1 MRRLLL
7 GLTLLSFILL
17 GCEGVNDSVDQ
28 PHNPEEICDSHYV
41 IPVAEAI
48 DNLKTFLES
57 IGEPTTRCSGLDFDN
72 VISIPHRGISTRSAN
87 EETPLLYA
95 LNFPDDGGYAILA
108 ADRRIDDEVLA
119 VTEKGVITCDNF
131 EPYCSYE
138 PSDDDDIFENQYN
151 EMSSAGYVG
160 TYSEENFVAGL
171 CYSYASYA
179 SIDTTFVDMPFP
191 EPDSV
196 DYNRWIVSKN
206 VDCKLETIWNQ
217 GSPFNDLCPKVGW
230 FKREKAPAGCVP
242 IAVGQIVAYHEY
254 PNLICNGVKIDYS
267 LLKAVRNIH
276 DVDNSEDSLGIA
288 KNFIRFLSS
297 RNACDVYYGKIFGI
311 SFGFALPSKAKSTF
325 DLLGYNNV
333 NLKWGYNENTVMKS
347 LDSGCH
353 VFMSAVAGIVD
364 GHAWVI
370 DGYKIRN
377 YTSPEGRIDKTQNIV
392 HCNWGWLG
400 NSNGYFV
407 SGIFKTNE
415 GVSYD
420 YSGTPQNEKYWYLFN
435 TITYDKP
442 VKTD

>member
-1 MRRLLL
+1 MCTDCCGTDC
-7 GLTLLSFILL
+7 GLSR
-17 GCEGVNDSVDQ
+17 
-28 PHNPEEICDSHYV
+28 
-41 IPVAEAI
+41 IP
-48 DNLKTFLES
+48 K
-57 IGEPTTRCSGLDFDN
+57 FDM
-72 VISIPHRGISTRSAN
+72 
-87 EETPLLYA
+87 
-95 LNFPDDGGYAILA
+95 
-108 ADRRIDDEVLA
+108 
-119 VTEKGVITCDNF
+119 
-131 EPYCSYE
+131 
-138 PSDDDDIFENQYN
+138 Q
-151 EMSSAGYVG
+151 
-160 TYSEENFVAGL
+160 
-171 CYSYASYA
+171 
-179 SIDTTFVDMPFP
+179 
-191 EPDSV
+191 
-196 DYNRWIVSKN
+196 WI
-206 VDCKLETIWNQ
+206 
-217 GSPFNDLCPKVGW
+217 
-230 FKREKAPAGCVP
+230 
-242 IAVGQIVAYHEY
+242 
-254 PNLICNGVKIDYS
+254 KIDYS

-288 KNFIRFLSS
+288 KNYIRFLSS

-347 LDSGCH
+347 LDSGCP

>member
-1 MRRLLL
+1 ML
-7 GLTLLSFILL
+7 G
-17 GCEGVNDSVDQ
+17 
-28 PHNPEEICDSHYV
+28 
-41 IPVAEAI
+41 
-48 DNLKTFLES
+48 
-57 IGEPTTRCSGLDFDN
+57 
-72 VISIPHRGISTRSAN
+72 
-87 EETPLLYA
+87 
-95 LNFPDDGGYAILA
+95 
-108 ADRRIDDEVLA
+108 
-119 VTEKGVITCDNF
+119 
-131 EPYCSYE
+131 
-138 PSDDDDIFENQYN
+138 
-151 EMSSAGYVG
+151 
-160 TYSEENFVAGL
+160 
-171 CYSYASYA
+171 
-179 SIDTTFVDMPFP
+179 
-191 EPDSV
+191 
-196 DYNRWIVSKN
+196 
-206 VDCKLETIWNQ
+206 
-217 GSPFNDLCPKVGW
+217 
-230 FKREKAPAGCVP
+230 
-242 IAVGQIVAYHEY
+242 
-254 PNLICNGVKIDYS
+254 
-267 LLKAVRNIH
+267 H

-288 KNFIRFLSS
+288 KNYIRFLSS
-297 RNACDVYYGKIFGI
+297 RNACDVNYGKIFGI

-347 LDSGCH
+347 LDSGCP